1 MGNRR
6 EFEIAYVG
14 LKPGVHQFSYQVD
27 DKFFVEY
34 GEQDFWDCQS
44 TITLQLEKTS
54 NFMMLKFQVG
64 GSLKVVCD
72 RCNSDLPKQLFED
85 YTITVK
91 AVENP
96 EEMNEAEA
104 DPDVYY
110 ISRSDSHLNVGPMI
124 YEFINLSVPPQK
136 ECEYE
141 NMDGPH
147 CNTTAKEVLKN
158 MRISKEEKE
167 NPLWKGLEKFR
178 DLGEEQ

>member
-1 MGNRR
+1 MGSRR
-6 EFEIAYVG
+6 EFEIPFVG
-14 LKPGVHQFSYQVD
+14 LKPGVHEFKYNVD
-27 DKFFVEY
+27 DKFFEEY

-44 TITLQLEKTS
+44 NITLLLEKSTG
-54 NFMMLKFQVG
+54 FMMLKFQVG
-64 GSLKVVCD
+64 GTLKVVCD

-91 AVENP
+91 AVDNP
-96 EEMNEAEA
+96 EEMNGAEA
-104 DPDVYY
+104 DPDVFY
-110 ISRSDSHLNVGPMI
+110 ISKGDSHLNVGPMI

-141 NMDGPH
+141 NMD
-147 CNTTAKEVLKN
+147 AKEVLNK
-158 MRISKEEKE
+158 MRSENEGKT